1 MSLLG
6 EKCVRCNSKRTRET
20 VDGLPTCEP
29 CQRELHARV
38 EAASEDRRKCLIDGA
53 EMNKDV
59 ILNIVIDR
67 CPQCK
72 GVWLDGGELELI
84 RGAVARGT
92 AMDLARAM
100 TYPG

>member
-6 EKCVRCNSKRTRET
+6 EKCVRCDGKRTRKT

-29 CQRELHARV
+29 CHQELLARV
-38 EAASEDRRKCLIDGA
+38 EAASEDVRKCVVDGT
-53 EMNKDV
+53 EMGKDV
-59 ILNIVIDR
+59 ILNIIIDR

-92 AMDLARAM
+92 AMDLAKAM
-100 TYPG
+100 TYPA